1 MGRIFVAAVAIGAA
15 LFLYSEAAGYPRAAR
30 RLPQLLSFVV
40 VLLAALAIVQAL
52 LGLRRRRVE
61 GAEPLLSAPPWRH
74 VGIGL
79 AFVGLIAAYAGS
91 IPIAGYLVATPLML
105 ALPLAALRPAGWPA
119 IGLTVVAVTGVIWAI
134 FVWFLNLPVPLLPRA

>member
-1 MGRIFVAAVAIGAA
+1 MGRILIAAVAIGAA
-15 LFLYSEAAGYPRAAR
+15 VFLYSEAAGYPRAAR

-40 VLLAALAIVQAL
+40 GLLAALAIVQAL
-52 LGLRRRRVE
+52 VGLHRERAE
-61 GAEPLLSAPPWRH
+61 GAGPLLSAPPWRQ

-79 AFVGLIAAYAGS
+79 AFVGLIAAYAWA

-105 ALPLAALRPAGWPA
+105 ALPLVALRPVGWPA
-119 IGLTVVAVTGVIWAI
+119 IGVTVVAVTGVIWAI